1 MTTAMSF
8 RRITLLA
15 GFASLAACAT
25 TGTTGTGGTTAPA
38 PGSPAAQPA
47 QGWSVN
53 AREHVDLW
61 LHGYAML
68 QQDTARVP
76 FFRRGYREQLLAERR
91 SRNVT
96 TALDVD
102 RERLAARMT
111 ANPAL
116 VNGQFLAMYFASFE
130 DLQRVVE
137 TTIRLQGDVRGA
149 PDQQMAQY
157 MALVNATFPTAA
169 DRDWL
174 RTFMQAI
181 TGERRLFYRDYWA
194 AEQSRR
200 ADARAA
206 VAAAWSRYES
216 GFRRFLQNTQQNRGE
231 LLLSLPLNGEGRTA
245 QVASGFHMIGVTFP
259 ATAAAA
265 NEALY
270 TFAHEAVLRLAGT
283 AVDDNI
289 TPAEQRSGVGSA
301 HTSNAA
307 VRGGLL
313 LIERVAPDLAAGYQ
327 RYYLASIGATVPSGT
342 PQSAFVAAF
351 PLPAAILSA
360 IGSQLDVVM
369 GGI

>member
-1 MTTAMSF
+1 MPTAMF
-8 RRITLLA
+8 RRIALTAVLATLP
-15 GFASLAACAT
+15 GCAT
-25 TGTTGTGGTTAPA
+25 TGAGGDVTSAPA

-61 LHGYAML
+61 LHGYALL

-76 FFRRGYREQLLAERR
+76 FFRRGYRDQMLADRR
-91 SRNVT
+91 SRNIT

-102 RERLAARMT
+102 RERLAARLT

-130 DLQRVVE
+130 DMQRVVE
-137 TTIRLQGDVRGA
+137 LAIRVQGDPRGA
-149 PDQQMAQY
+149 PDQQMAQFV
-157 MALVNATFPTAA
+157 ALVSANFPTAA

-174 RTFMQAI
+174 RTFMQALAD
-181 TGERRLFYRDYWA
+181 ERRLFYRDYWA

-200 ADARAA
+200 APARAA
-206 VAAAWSRYES
+206 VTAAWDRYQS
-216 GFRRFLQNTQQNRGE
+216 GFRRFLQNTQQDRGE
-231 LLLSLPLNGEGRTA
+231 ILLSLPLNGEGRTA
-245 QVASGFHMIGVTFP
+245 QVANGFQMVGVNFP
-259 ATAAAA
+259 ASAAAA
-265 NEALY
+265 PEALY
-270 TFAHEAVLRLAGT
+270 TFAHEAMLRIAST

-289 TPAEQRSGVGSA
+289 TPAEQRSGVGAA

-313 LIERVAPDLAAGYQ
+313 LIEKVAPDLATGYQ
-327 RYYLASIGATVPSGT
+327 RYYLASIGAQVPSGD
-342 PQSAFVAAF
+342 QQRAFAAAF
-351 PLPAAILSA
+351 PLPAPILSG
-360 IGSQLDVVM
+360 ISGQLDVVM